1 MGLGDWE
8 VFNQPA
14 VPDDPF
20 ERALSQEDFR
30 SKGRK
35 RSDPLW
41 DSFLLRQAPFPGDAP
56 GTKFWPG
63 RAAGQSSQACV
74 FSLATMK
81 LPKGI
86 HCFGK
91 CLQTEAAFVRPC
103 PLHTCFRTLP
113 EQTKCPC
120 HRAWNNMAEPPV
132 PWPTK
137 QMPYYRLGY
146 SQPPSPT
153 LFTPATHIQLRTSSA
168 CASLAGASDL
178 AST

>member
-56 GTKFWPG
+56 GMWPG

-153 LFTPATHIQLRTSSA
+153 LFTPARHIQLRTSSA